1 MSNSSSYDM
10 SLALVICQL
19 HQFKAGI
26 LYLYEKNGMYQRI
39 LQYHMDHNDYINIL
53 DTCKRY
59 GTQDSNL
66 WIQSLKY
73 FSKREEYNCKEYIMQ
88 ILANIE
94 KYNLLTPLIVIKI
107 LSQNST
113 LTVDTIKVAFTEK
126 LFIKFFQ
133 IKIIVSEL

>member
-1 MSNSSSYDM
+1 M
-10 SLALVICQL
+10 
-19 HQFKAGI
+19 

-39 LQYHMDHNDYINIL
+39 LQFHMDNNDYVSIL

-66 WIQSLKY
+66 WIQALQY

-94 KYNLLTPLIVIKI
+94 KYNLLTPLMVIKI
-107 LSQNST
+107 LSKNNT
-113 LTVDTIKVAFTEK
+113 LTIDTVKVRLPIWNYFRE
-126 LFIKFFQ
+126 LFKD
-133 IKIIVSEL
+133 